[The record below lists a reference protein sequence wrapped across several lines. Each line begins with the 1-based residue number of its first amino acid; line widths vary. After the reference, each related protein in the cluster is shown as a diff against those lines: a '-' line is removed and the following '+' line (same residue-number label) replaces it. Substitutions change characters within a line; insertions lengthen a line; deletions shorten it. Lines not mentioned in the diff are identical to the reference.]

1 MGKLHRRLFE
11 LEERKA
17 LKDAIQLRREFQ
29 SRPYEELLFFA
40 AHGFFPENAGQGP
53 LPTQEFTVGN
63 IKTTITAERIGDDR

>member
-1 MGKLHRRLFE
+1 MTKFHRRLFE

-17 LKDAIQLRREFQ
+17 FKDAMELHRKLQ
-29 SRPYEELLFFA
+29 SRSYEELLFFA
-40 AHGFFPENAGQGP
+40 AHGFFPENAGEGE